1 MDKILDFNELFFGD
15 LEEYKKLTISLLE
28 SLKVVS
34 ATTLWSITEDTP
46 KGLSTIVTMEI
57 MEIILDSMDKI
68 SDNLYTNKLIT
79 HEFPIFVET
88 KEMIEVLLTDPIF
101 DSEEYINFAITLFSD
116 FFTLLEVKLLL
127 FDGCNLEIEAP
138 QHVLDEYDKELDR
151 YFIKFDEYKDYF
163 IKLHE

>member
-15 LEEYKKLTISLLE
+15 LEEYKRLVISLLE
-28 SLKVVS
+28 SLKIVS

-46 KGLSTIVTMEI
+46 KGLSTIVTMDI
-57 MEIILDSMDKI
+57 MDTILDSLDKI
-68 SDNLYTNKLIT
+68 SDNLYANKLIT

-88 KEMIEVLLTDPIF
+88 KEMIEILLTDPIF
-101 DSEEYINFAITLFSD
+101 DSDDYLNFAITLFSD

-127 FDGCNLEIEAP
+127 FEGCNYEIEAP
-138 QHVLDEYDKELDR
+138 QHVLDEYDKELDK
-151 YFIKFDEYKDYF
+151 YFVKFDGYKDYF

>member
-15 LEEYKKLTISLLE
+15 LEEYKKLIIGLLE

-46 KGLSTIVTMEI
+46 KGLSTIVTMDI
-57 MEIILDSMDKI
+57 MEIILDSLERI
-68 SDNLYTNKLIT
+68 SENLYTNKLIA

-88 KEMIEVLLTDPIF
+88 KEMIEILLTDPIF
-101 DSEEYINFAITLFSD
+101 DSDEYLNFAITLFSD

-138 QHVLDEYDKELDR
+138 QHVLDEYDKELDK
-151 YFIKFDEYKDYF
+151 YFIKFDEHKDYF

>member
-15 LEEYKKLTISLLE
+15 LEEYKKLIIGLLE

-46 KGLSTIVTMEI
+46 KGLSTIVTMDI

-68 SDNLYTNKLIT
+68 SDNLYTNKLIA

-88 KEMIEVLLTDPIF
+88 KEMIEILLTDPIF
-101 DSEEYINFAITLFSD
+101 DSDEYLNFAITLFSD

-151 YFIKFDEYKDYF
+151 YFIKFDEHKDYF

>member
-1 MDKILDFNELFFGD
+1 MDKVLDFNELFFGD
-15 LEEYKKLTISLLE
+15 LEEYKKLIISLLE

-34 ATTLWSITEDTP
+34 ATTLWSISEDTP
-46 KGLSTIVTMEI
+46 KGLSTIVTMDI

-68 SDNLYTNKLIT
+68 SDNLYTNKLIA

-88 KEMIEVLLTDPIF
+88 KEMIEILLTDPIF
-101 DSEEYINFAITLFSD
+101 DSDEYLNFAITLFSD

-127 FDGCNLEIEAP
+127 FDGCNMEIEAP
-138 QHVLDEYDKELDR
+138 QHVLDEYDKELDN

>member
-15 LEEYKKLTISLLE
+15 LEEYKKLIIGLLE

-46 KGLSTIVTMEI
+46 KGLSTIVTMDI
-57 MEIILDSMDKI
+57 MEIILDSMERI
-68 SDNLYTNKLIT
+68 SENLYTNKLIA

-88 KEMIEVLLTDPIF
+88 KEMIEILLTDPIF
-101 DSEEYINFAITLFSD
+101 DSDEYLNFAITLFSD

-138 QHVLDEYDKELDR
+138 QHVLDEYDKELDK
-151 YFIKFDEYKDYF
+151 YFIKFDEHKDYF

>member
-15 LEEYKKLTISLLE
+15 LEEYKKLIIGLLE

-46 KGLSTIVTMEI
+46 KGLSTIVTMDI

-68 SDNLYTNKLIT
+68 SDNLYTNKLIA

-88 KEMIEVLLTDPIF
+88 KEMIEILLTDPIF
-101 DSEEYINFAITLFSD
+101 DSDEYLNFAITLFSD

-138 QHVLDEYDKELDR
+138 QHVLDEYDKELDK
-151 YFIKFDEYKDYF
+151 YFIKFDEHKDYF

>member
-15 LEEYKKLTISLLE
+15 LEEYKKLIIGLLE

-34 ATTLWSITEDTP
+34 ATTLWSITEDAP
-46 KGLSTIVTMEI
+46 KGLSTIVTMDI

-68 SDNLYTNKLIT
+68 SENLYTNKLIA

-88 KEMIEVLLTDPIF
+88 KEMIEILLTDPIF
-101 DSEEYINFAITLFSD
+101 DSDEYLNFAITLFSD

-138 QHVLDEYDKELDR
+138 QHVLDEYDKELDK
-151 YFIKFDEYKDYF
+151 YFIKFDEHKDYF

>member
-15 LEEYKKLTISLLE
+15 LEEYKKLIIGLLE

-46 KGLSTIVTMEI
+46 KGLSTIVTMDI

-68 SDNLYTNKLIT
+68 SENLYTNKLIA

-88 KEMIEVLLTDPIF
+88 KEMIEILLTDPIF
-101 DSEEYINFAITLFSD
+101 DSDEYLNFAITLFSD

-138 QHVLDEYDKELDR
+138 QHVLDEYDKELDK
-151 YFIKFDEYKDYF
+151 YFIKFDEHKDYF